1 MEAGE
6 EGWGGD
12 AVCFGW
18 SEERVGCLWV
28 LQRGEDGGGP
38 GGGGGDRQ
46 GWFRGQRCWR
56 LVDVELVAR
65 VGAVLGV

>member
-38 GGGGGDRQ
+38 GGVGVIGRAGSGASGVGG
-46 GWFRGQRCWR
+46 WSMWS
-56 LVDVELVAR
+56 LSPV
-65 VGAVLGV
+65 